1 MDLEGVE
8 VRLAKM
14 EKVVKSLGVKLAE
27 DTKNNKSDVKLHLVA
42 IKDQLHTAWQGLK
55 GERLKRA
62 AVGFL
67 ESLVG
72 LALEVS

>member
-1 MDLEGVE
+1 MRSL
-8 VRLAKM
+8 
-14 EKVVKSLGVKLAE
+14 KSR
-27 DTKNNKSDVKLHLVA
+27 NNKSDVKLHLVA
-42 IKDQLHTAWQGLK
+42 IKDQVQAARIYALFVHYECLQLHTAWQSLK

-72 LALEVS
+72 LALEVSCKL

>member
-1 MDLEGVE
+1 MGSL
-8 VRLAKM
+8 
-14 EKVVKSLGVKLAE
+14 KSR
-27 DTKNNKSDVKLHLVA
+27 NNKSDVKLHLVA
-42 IKDQLHTAWQGLK
+42 IEDQVQAASIYAIFVYYERLQLYTAWQGLK

>member
-1 MDLEGVE
+1 MVG
-8 VRLAKM
+8 
-14 EKVVKSLGVKLAE
+14 S
-27 DTKNNKSDVKLHLVA
+27 VKLHLVA
-42 IKDQLHTAWQGLK
+42 IKDQVQAARIYALFVHYECLQLHTAWQSLK

-72 LALEVS
+72 LVLEVS